1 MYNIMCKSINNIT
14 KKCLM
19 IEKYNM
25 SDKNQEIKISIT
37 LLLSLQLGGRRYM

>member
-1 MYNIMCKSINNIT
+1 
-14 KKCLM
+14 M

-25 SDKNQEIKISIT
+25 SDKNQEIKINIT

>member
-1 MYNIMCKSINNIT
+1 
-14 KKCLM
+14 M

>member
-1 MYNIMCKSINNIT
+1 
-14 KKCLM
+14 M

-25 SDKNQEIKISIT
+25 SDKNQEIKIRIT

>member
-1 MYNIMCKSINNIT
+1 
-14 KKCLM
+14 M

-37 LLLSLQLGGRRYM
+37 LLLSLQQGGRRYM

>member
-1 MYNIMCKSINNIT
+1 
-14 KKCLM
+14 M

-37 LLLSLQLGGRRYM
+37 LLLSLQLGDRRYM

>member
-1 MYNIMCKSINNIT
+1 
-14 KKCLM
+14 M

-37 LLLSLQLGGRRYM
+37 LPLSLQLGGRRYM